1 MVSPG
6 GTLNA
11 GMVMASARV
20 SAANT
25 VEVRFVNTTAAPI
38 DLAAMD
44 FFIAVIQ

>member
-1 MVSPG
+1 MISPG

-25 VEVRFVNTTAAPI
+25 VEVRFVNTTAASI